1 MGIVY
6 GKPANYKKAV
16 SASAVR
22 RIVNDEMRART
33 TTRKNKPNRRREEE
47 PEEEPEEEMPDE
59 FKDAMREADLDPD
72 DPADVE
78 KFLKSLNQ
86 NGGRKRR
93 AKHKRK

>member
-1 MGIVY
+1 MGIVL

-47 PEEEPEEEMPDE
+47 PEEEMPDE

-72 DPADVE
+72 DPADVK
-78 KFLKSLNQ
+78 KFLNSLNQ